1 MTKFLN
7 AAVCNTDV
15 TECLPNAKQIL
26 HIIPHFKKGGRA
38 ICIHFLQ
45 RLFVVAVLKLV
56 FFSISCIFVFI
67 SDIFHLTFPFSLL
80 KVMLS
85 KIRQQYKEQM
95 NYSSFVSFP
104 LFHFMLNF
112 KSIKLHPRLISS
124 RTRETRNA
132 CKPRIAM

>member
-1 MTKFLN
+1 MLLYAMN
-7 AAVCNTDV
+7 V
-15 TECLPNAKQIL
+15 TECLLNAKQIL
-26 HIIPHFKKGGRA
+26 RIIPHFKKGGCA

-45 RLFVVAVLKLV
+45 RLLVVAVLIL

-67 SDIFHLTFPFSLL
+67 FGVFHLTFPFSLL

-104 LFHFMLNF
+104 LFRFMLNL
-112 KSIKLHPRLISS
+112 KSIKLHPRFIPS
-124 RTRETRNA
+124 
-132 CKPRIAM
+132 